1 MKKIVHLIINLNQG
15 GAEAMLYKL
24 CKSMDKST
32 YHITVIS
39 LMGRG
44 VFANKLEACGVKV
57 YTLDLNKFNVLF
69 VLFKYIKII
78 RRIKPDVIHAWMYHA
93 NVISIL
99 CKPFYR
105 KAKYINS
112 IRTGLENYDGHKNLT
127 KFMIKLNAKL
137 SKFSDLTLNNSK
149 KSLEDHQNIGFK
161 NQCFIA
167 NGFDKDVF
175 KPSFFKYEKFRLNND
190 LDDNVKIIGIIARN
204 HANKNIS
211 RFLEI
216 ANLLV
221 KNDSNLRFLIAGR
234 ECSKIDIGSYLDNKS
249 NVNKFFVFESVDSS
263 EYLPVLDLYLST
275 SKVEGFPNIL
285 AEAILCEVPIVASN
299 VGDCK
304 DILNGYGEIFE
315 LADSNKQVV
324 EKIINVLKIDS
335 NIRSAMR
342 DYVKSNYSI
351 KNVVDMHERLYG

>member
-1 MKKIVHLIINLNQG
+1 
-15 GAEAMLYKL
+15 MLYKL
-24 CKSMDKST
+24 CKSMDKSI

-44 VFANKLEACGVKV
+44 VFANKLEAYGVKV
-57 YTLDLNKFNVLF
+57 YTLNLNKFNVLF

-105 KAKYINS
+105 KTKYINS
-112 IRTGLENYDGHKNLT
+112 IRMGLENYDGHKNLT
-127 KFMIKLNAKL
+127 KFMIKLNAKF

-175 KPSFFKYEKFRLNND
+175 KPSFLKYEKFRLNND

-204 HANKNIS
+204 HADKNIS
-211 RFLEI
+211 RFLQI
-216 ANLLV
+216 ANLLL
-221 KNDSNLRFLIAGR
+221 KSNPSLRFLIAGR

-285 AEAILCEVPIVASN
+285 AEAMLCEVPIVASN

-304 DILNGYGEIFE
+304 DILNGYGEVFE
-315 LADSNKQVV
+315 LSQGNKEII
-324 EKIINVLKIDS
+324 EKIMKVLETTVVMKKRMREYIIN
-335 NIRSAMR
+335 NF
-342 DYVKSNYSI
+342 SI
-351 KNVVDMHERLYG
+351 EAILEKHEKLYYEGSV